1 MDEEKSS
8 IRAFLFSVNRH
19 KIVGGDIVLADR
31 RKVTSIKQYNR
42 FAWLNI
48 GTILFGAIFIYMI
61 ITLFT
66 YLTAKHTASYEV
78 TVGSISGNYRYTAL
92 ALKTETIIPAGYSG
106 YVTYYARDGARIGA
120 DRTVCSI
127 DEQLPAAA
135 AAEMAAGTGEEL
147 SAIDRSQLRDELFA
161 YSLNYSGSAFQ
172 EVYNLKA
179 NLQSILL
186 NSSSSYSAATGGLV
200 NLVNAPV
207 SGFVVYTIDGMESLT
222 EENISPDSFSKNQYR
237 PVNVRLSGNA
247 VRNGDDLFKLITGET
262 WYLYFPI
269 SSDLKIK
276 LQDRT
281 SVRFRFLKDNTTF
294 SAAFSVIENAY
305 GSYGRITLKNSL
317 VRYADDRYLE
327 IELLMD
333 SKKGLKIPS
342 SAITE
347 RVFYRIPEEYVIT
360 NPDNS
365 GEITFLRESYRTNG
379 EAVVNYVTASVYAKV
394 DGGCLVDTSLLN
406 EGDYIQMANTSKK
419 HKVTLSNLYTI
430 QGVYNINQGYAQ
442 FRQVT
447 VIDSNEEFCVV
458 EPFSSYGL
466 AAHDYIALN
475 ASEIQAD
482 EII

>member
-1 MDEEKSS
+1 M
-8 IRAFLFSVNRH
+8 FLPPGKWVVRG
-19 KIVGGDIVLADR
+19 VPVLAER
-31 RKVTSIKQYNR
+31 KKVTSIRTYHR

-48 GTILFGAIFIYMI
+48 GTILFGAIFIYMV
-61 ITLFT
+61 ITLFS

-78 TVGSISGNYRYTAL
+78 TTGTISGNYRYTAL
-92 ALKTETIIPAGYSG
+92 ALKNETVIPAPYSG
-106 YVTYYARDGARIGA
+106 YVTYYARDGARISA
-120 DRTVCSI
+120 DATVCAI
-127 DEQLPAAA
+127 DEQLSTSALVTEPSSAS
-135 AAEMAAGTGEEL
+135 TDVL
-147 SAIDRSQLRDELFA
+147 SASDRNELREELFA
-161 YSLNYSGSAFQ
+161 YSQNYSGSTFG

-186 NSSSSYSAATGGLV
+186 NSRSVRASTAGGLV

-207 SGFVVYTIDGMESLT
+207 SGFVVYSIDGMESLT
-222 EENISPDSFSKNQYR
+222 EENITADSFSKNQYR
-237 PVNVRLSGNA
+237 PVNVRLTSDYVHSG
-247 VRNGDDLFKLITGET
+247 DQLFKLITGET
-262 WYLYFPI
+262 WYLYFPL
-269 SSDLKIK
+269 SSDLKLR
-276 LQDRT
+276 LQDRST
-281 SVRFRFLKDNTTF
+281 VRFRFLKDDTTF
-294 SAAFSVIENAY
+294 SASFAVVENDG

-360 NPDNS
+360 NPDHS
-365 GEITFLRESYRTNG
+365 GEITFLRETYRSNG
-379 EAVVNYVTASVYAKV
+379 EAVVNYVTASVYAKQ
-394 DGGCLVDTSLLN
+394 DGGYLVDTALLK
-406 EGDYIQMANTSKK
+406 EGDYIQMPGTSKR
-419 HKVTLSNLYTI
+419 HKVTQGNLVTI

-458 EPFSSYGL
+458 EPYSSYGL
-466 AAHDYIALN
+466 AAHDFIALN
-475 ASEIQAD
+475 ASEVVAD